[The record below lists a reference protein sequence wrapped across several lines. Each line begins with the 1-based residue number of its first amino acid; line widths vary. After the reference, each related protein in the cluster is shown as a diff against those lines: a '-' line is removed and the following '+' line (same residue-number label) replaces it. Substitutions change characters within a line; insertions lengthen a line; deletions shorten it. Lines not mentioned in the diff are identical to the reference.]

1 MKALLNSAL
10 LAAITTAP
18 AFADKLDPEWATPRA
33 YFIKMSTAA
42 CAGDEDAFAE
52 LFDAATQGYNP
63 VAMTS
68 LAWMIS
74 PNQDC
79 AFVRHNAEEW
89 IGFVRRGAE
98 AGYPVAMKNYGNLML
113 QGEYVP
119 ENIVFGLTMLRFAA
133 KEGHATAAAD
143 LALIFYEGLYG
154 IPENMDL
161 AVAYAEEA
169 NSLGITGPLAER
181 MDEITYTGAWCGA
194 FGCEDAD

>member
-10 LAAITTAP
+10 LAALTTAP
-18 AFADKLDPEWATPRA
+18 AFADKLDSEWATPRS
-33 YFIKMSTAA
+33 YYIKKSTAA

-119 ENIVFGLTMLRFAA
+119 ENKVFGLTMLRFAA

-154 IPENMDL
+154 IPENMEL

-169 NSLGITGPLAER
+169 NNLGITGPLAER

-194 FGCEDAD
+194 FGCEDAN